1 MWGRRAA
8 EAAEQKRAAQ
18 AQDAARDEA
27 ARLQRDAFSRSLAE
41 AREDCAAGRSLAEAS
56 SPQGKGRAG
65 PASDGTDFGAAIV
78 RAAKNRSPRSSPRS
92 SPRLSRRP
100 PEVLTEAQI
109 LATPR
114 ADSPAQI
121 LATPRADSPLLPL
134 VTSTPCPSPASSPEE
149 KEPFHETSSEHY
161 SWAAE
166 PAVTIKEQPD
176 DVGAMWTRPVD
187 SDAELE
193 AARAEAAAKQEA
205 ARAAQEER

>member
-8 EAAEQKRAAQ
+8 EAAQQKRAAQ

-56 SPQGKGRAG
+56 SPEGKGRAAG
-65 PASDGTDFGAAIV
+65 PASDGTDFGAAVV
-78 RAAKNRSPRSSPRS
+78 RAAKNRSPRSSPRSSSRSSPRS

-100 PEVLTEAQI
+100 PEVLTEA
-109 LATPR
+109 P
-114 ADSPAQI
+114 QI

-166 PAVTIKEQPD
+166 PAVTIKEEPAD

-205 ARAAQEER
+205 AQAAQEER